1 MNKLELSV
9 RTSLLLAALGAIFLS
24 VGWLLGGSGGM
35 FTALILSLVMN
46 LGAYWFSDKMVL
58 AIHGAK
64 ELSAEHP
71 VSRIVR
77 ELCERSQTPM
87 PKVYWVQDKAPNAF
101 ATGRDPHHAAV
112 AVTEGLLRVLEPH
125 EVRAVLAHELGHVR
139 NRDILISTI
148 VACFASAIMYMAH
161 MAQWAGMLGGRQ
173 NGERSIN
180 PIALIAVIALAPLA
194 TMIVQFAVSR
204 AREYGADEEGARLS
218 GDPEALATALE
229 KISNPKLL
237 KRFQADEEMPDMQP
251 AFSHLYIVNHFSS
264 GSMLS
269 LFSTHPPVKER
280 VERLRRMVR
289 A

>member
-1 MNKLELSV
+1 MNKFELSI
-9 RTSLLLAALGAIFLS
+9 RTTLLLAALGAIFLG

-35 FTALILSLVMN
+35 FMALILSLVMN
-46 LGAYWFSDKMVL
+46 VGAYWFSDKMVL

-64 ELSAEHP
+64 ELP
-71 VSRIVR
+71 VDHAVSQMVR
-77 ELCERSQTPM
+77 ELCARSQTPM
-87 PKVYWVQDKAPNAF
+87 PKVYRVQDKAPNAF
-101 ATGRDPHHAAV
+101 ATGRDPKHAAV

-148 VACFASAIMYMAH
+148 VACFASAIMYLAH
-161 MAQWAGMLGGRQ
+161 MAQWAGMFGGRQ
-173 NGERSIN
+173 NEGRSIH
-180 PIALIAVIALAPLA
+180 PVALIAVVVLAPLA

-229 KISNPKLL
+229 KISNPTLL
-237 KRFQADEEMPDMQP
+237 KRFQTEEAMPDMQP

-269 LFSTHPPVKER
+269 IFSTHPPVKER
-280 VERLRRMVR
+280 VQRLRRMVSR
-289 A
+289 